1 MSILNLL
8 LIFSIIVSV
17 KQDDSLYK
25 IPIDIISQNFKPVV
39 PIYINEY
46 PSIPKLL
53 ALDINLGQSWIFNSN
68 LENIDEDKYDIKVKH
83 AFYMISG
90 INKKGIIYLNKDLK
104 IDDFNYLDVNQIYD
118 EINNSGSLSLNANL
132 DSNNIISLIK
142 FKDDNNIKKSTYFG
156 FCLDLTNLKKNNK
169 PYLYIGDLSKLNK
182 DISKLEK
189 FPLYQGDFDDNK
201 EKEKKKLN
209 WSIKLKGLFIGNV
222 NSTFNKNKE
231 EQKVNLIDNEKNKG
245 IIIDEPAAFE
255 SVYNY
260 IYITKEAMLFLVAHY
275 FNDKKDICKREETN
289 DENTYEIKYNCLR
302 NKRQN
307 LNNINLILDN
317 NVTIELTHED
327 LLNCAVNIN
336 IDSEKKYN
344 LDTCEF
350 TIRYHNN
357 INYYVLGLPILRKYR
372 TYFLYNDES
381 ILIENNQHFSQNY
394 LQENKFTNIS
404 RQKKKTMGQTLKELF
419 NTTLCIAFIFALLT
433 GGFYFYDKLKN
444 KNEYEQKEETEQI
457 INRNKYANL

>member
-53 ALDINLGQSWIFNSN
+53 ALDINLGQTWIFNSN

-104 IDDFNYLDVNQIYD
+104 INAFNYLDVNQIYD

-142 FKDDNNIKKSTYFG
+142 FKDDNNIKQSTYFG
-156 FCLDLTNLKKNNK
+156 FCLDLTNLKENNK
-169 PYLYIGDLSKLNK
+169 PYLYIGDLSQLNK
-182 DISKLEK
+182 DISKLQK

-222 NSTFNKNKE
+222 NATFNKNNE

-260 IYITKEAMLFLVAHY
+260 IYITKEAMLFLIAHY
-275 FNDKKDICKREETN
+275 FNDKKDICKREEIN
-289 DENTYEIKYNCLR
+289 DENTYEIKY
-302 NKRQN
+302 
-307 LNNINLILDN
+307 II
-317 NVTIELTHED
+317 I
-327 LLNCAVNIN
+327 
-336 IDSEKKYN
+336 
-344 LDTCEF
+344 
-350 TIRYHNN
+350 
-357 INYYVLGLPILRKYR
+357 
-372 TYFLYNDES
+372 
-381 ILIENNQHFSQNY
+381 
-394 LQENKFTNIS
+394 
-404 RQKKKTMGQTLKELF
+404 
-419 NTTLCIAFIFALLT
+419 FIIF
-433 GGFYFYDKLKN
+433 K
-444 KNEYEQKEETEQI
+444 
-457 INRNKYANL
+457 